1 MSLLIVHTLKAF
13 SKVPQYLPASAP
25 ASYALATTDDSPC
38 RHPLA
43 CASTL
48 QTLAESLGLVP
59 GTQITEL
66 RVQGRKERDT
76 RGRCLAQGPGPA
88 GRWGPCSRVDTPC
101 GHTDTPPSV
110 AGLTS
115 PDQHRSRSRS
125 WYLLQAPYLNPQPGG
140 CYLSLHPGWGLTPA
154 PQSTP
159 LPPPQD
165 HTAALS
171 PSIHAACCH
180 PGPSSEGIVLKSS
193 TPLCTPWTGT

>member
-43 CASTL
+43 RASTL

-88 GRWGPCSRVDTPC
+88 GRWGPCSRVDTHPADTLTLLPASPASPPQTNTGLGLAAGTSCRLPTSTPSLEVATSAFTRGGDSPPPPNPRPC
-101 GHTDTPPSV
+101 PHPRIT
-110 AGLTS
+110 
-115 PDQHRSRSRS
+115 
-125 WYLLQAPYLNPQPGG
+125 QPL
-140 CYLSLHPGWGLTPA
+140 CPL
-154 PQSTP
+154 QST
-159 LPPPQD
+159 LPVVTLGP
-165 HTAALS
+165 ALR
-171 PSIHAACCH
+171 
-180 PGPSSEGIVLKSS
+180 G
-193 TPLCTPWTGT
+193 